1 MAQERDRL
9 YRSRDLISREGA
21 EILAYELS
29 AYWHQRGHTEVKHWI
44 VPLRA
49 GNWHST
55 GTGEAKQAPI
65 WCVRGN
71 LIGGLPPRSV
81 PR

>member
-1 MAQERDRL
+1 MERDRL
-9 YRSRDLISREGA
+9 YPVRDLISREGA
-21 EILAYELS
+21 EMLARELNDF
-29 AYWHQRGHTEVKHWI
+29 WRQRGHTEVQHWI
-44 VPLRA
+44 EPLRA

-71 LIGGLPPRSV
+71 LVRGLPPKWV
-81 PR
+81 PQT